1 MTLSAAST
9 NFQPSE
15 AAFDYAKKVADAQ
28 IEKCNLVAKVLAW
41 DLEVFNNNRNT
52 LSIWDVSLILA
63 KKNDICF

>member
-1 MTLSAAST
+1 MALSAAST

-41 DLEVFNNNRNT
+41 DLELFR
-52 LSIWDVSLILA
+52 L
-63 KKNDICF
+63 